1 MDEMEKC
8 YSFVLSRTPH
18 ETFSSHTILN
28 YVLIGLKVRIYVLI
42 GLKVRIYVL
51 TGLKVRNYVLTGLKV
66 RKDINLIL
74 KLFCLISDY
83 GWTGP
88 RYLRSLHDLF

>member
-51 TGLKVRNYVLTGLKV
+51 TGLKVR
-66 RKDINLIL
+66 KDINLIL